1 MINDGQRMGT
11 TNDRGSYIVVL
22 VDVVSQSQPV
32 QTGWDWVR
40 SGPLR
45 TGLRT
50 EEGPS
55 ETGPEQFGPRS
66 LPFMKI

>member
-1 MINDGQRMGT
+1 MGT
-11 TNDRGSYIVVL
+11 TNDRGSYCSYIVVL

-45 TGLRT
+45 TSLRT

-66 LPFMKI
+66 LLFMKI